1 MTDCKSQ
8 RNHPRIGIILKV
20 EYDSSEGFLADYANN
35 ASGGGIFIA
44 TSRSFS
50 VGDEL
55 SFDISFP
62 GLLSPIRCDG
72 QVRWRR
78 LPEQATDESPAGIG
92 VAFEFRSEEKKKE
105 IQGLLDRLIR
115 EPAPEVPEVEEAL
128 MPLRVL
134 VAEDNPLVREMLR
147 FGIRK
152 FHSTGP
158 VARRELEVI
167 EAENGRQAWE
177 RIQGGTVDL
186 AIIDYFMPVMSGAQ
200 LIRRIR
206 ETEIL
211 NSLPV
216 IVVSVG
222 GEAARQDSYAAGA
235 DLFLDKP
242 VLLGQLFDSL
252 RRLLGLQQ

>member
-1 MTDCKSQ
+1 
-8 RNHPRIGIILKV
+8 
-20 EYDSSEGFLADYANN
+20 
-35 ASGGGIFIA
+35 
-44 TSRSFS
+44 
-50 VGDEL
+50 
-55 SFDISFP
+55 
-62 GLLSPIRCDG
+62 
-72 QVRWRR
+72 
-78 LPEQATDESPAGIG
+78 
-92 VAFEFRSEEKKKE
+92 
-105 IQGLLDRLIR
+105 
-115 EPAPEVPEVEEAL
+115 
-128 MPLRVL
+128 
-134 VAEDNPLVREMLR
+134 
-147 FGIRK
+147 
-152 FHSTGP
+152 
-158 VARRELEVI
+158 LEVI

>member
-1 MTDCKSQ
+1 MTDYESK
-8 RNHPRIGIILKV
+8 REHPRIEIIFKV
-20 EYDSSEGFLADYANN
+20 EYDSSEGFLADHAAN

-44 TSRSFS
+44 TNRAFS
-50 VGDEL
+50 IGDRL

-72 QVRWRR
+72 VVRWRR
-78 LPEQATDESPAGIG
+78 PPEQATDRSPAGIG
-92 VAFEFRSEEKKKE
+92 VEFEFRSEEKKKE
-105 IQGLLDRLIR
+105 LQDLLDKLIR
-115 EPAPEVPEVEEAL
+115 EPEPERREQP
-128 MPLRVL
+128 PPFRVL

-147 FGIRK
+147 FGVRK
-152 FHSTGP
+152 FHGSGP
-158 VARRELEVI
+158 AARRQLEVI
-167 EAENGRQAWE
+167 EAENGQQAWE
-177 RIQGGTVDL
+177 NIQEGAADL
-186 AIIDYFMPVMSGAQ
+186 AIIDYYMPVMNGAQ

-206 ETEIL
+206 ETENL
-211 NSLPV
+211 SSLPV

-222 GEAARQDSYAAGA
+222 GEEARQDSYAAGA

>member
-1 MTDCKSQ
+1 MTDHESK
-8 RNHPRIGIILKV
+8 REHPRIEIILKV
-20 EYDSSEGFLADYANN
+20 EYDSPGGFLADYANN
-35 ASGGGIFIA
+35 ASGGGLFIA
-44 TSRSFS
+44 TTRSFS
-50 VGDEL
+50 VGDKL

-72 QVRWRR
+72 VVRWRR
-78 LPEQATDESPAGIG
+78 PPEQVTDDSPAGIG
-92 VAFEFRSEEKKKE
+92 VAFEFRSEEKRKE

-115 EPAPEVPEVEEAL
+115 EPPPEDSGEVE
-128 MPLRVL
+128 PTPFRVL

-147 FGIRK
+147 FGVRK
-152 FHSTGP
+152 FHGSGP
-158 VARRELEVI
+158 AAQRELEVI
-167 EAENGRQAWE
+167 EAENGQQAWE
-177 RIQGGTVDL
+177 RIQEDTADL
-186 AIIDYFMPVMSGAQ
+186 AIIDYYMPVMNGAQ

-206 ETEIL
+206 ENE
-211 NSLPV
+211 NFHSLPV

-222 GEAARQDSYAAGA
+222 GEEARQDSYAAGA

>member
-1 MTDCKSQ
+1 MTDYESK
-8 RNHPRIGIILKV
+8 REHPRIEIILKV

-35 ASGGGIFIA
+35 ASSGGIFIA
-44 TSRSFS
+44 TTRSFS
-50 VGDEL
+50 VGDKL

-62 GLLSPIRCDG
+62 GLLSLIRCDG
-72 QVRWRR
+72 QVCWRR
-78 LPEQATDESPAGIG
+78 PPEQATDDSPAGIG

-105 IQGLLDRLIR
+105 IQGLLDRLSQ
-115 EPAPEVPEVEEAL
+115 EPAPEELGEEEST
-128 MPLRVL
+128 PFRVL

-158 VARRELEVI
+158 AARRELEVI
-167 EAENGRQAWE
+167 EAENGQQAWE
-177 RIQGGTVDL
+177 SIREGTADL
-186 AIIDYFMPVMSGAQ
+186 AIIDYYMPVMNGAQ

-206 ETEIL
+206 ETENL
-211 NSLPV
+211 HSLPV

-222 GEAARQDSYAAGA
+222 GEEARQDSYAAGA

-242 VLLGQLFDSL
+242 VLLGQLFSSL